1 MARSYRVVHERRSLW
16 EALVSGRGYR
26 DWYSA
31 QVKRL
36 WGWRTIDTFA
46 TVAEAEACCRDH
58 AGGTL
63 LPGGGR
69 VIAEF
74 ERPD

>member
-1 MARSYRVVHERRSLW
+1 MARSYRVVHERRSVW
-16 EALVSGRGYR
+16 EALISGRGYR

-31 QVKRL
+31 QVKRW
-36 WGWRTIDTFA
+36 WGWRTLDTYGS
-46 TVAEAEACCRDH
+46 VAEAEACCRDH

-74 ERPD
+74 ERPE